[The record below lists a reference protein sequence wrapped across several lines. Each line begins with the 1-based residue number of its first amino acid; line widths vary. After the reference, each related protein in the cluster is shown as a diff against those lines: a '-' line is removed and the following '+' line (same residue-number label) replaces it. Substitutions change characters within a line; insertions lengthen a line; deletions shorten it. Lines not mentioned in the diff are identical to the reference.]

1 MDWYYTDWYYT
12 DWYYT
17 DWYYMDWYF
26 TDRYYGLILYGL
38 MLYGL
43 ICHALGAIQIY
54 ATERITARKNA
65 TRLNDVLFFQ
75 QHVIRMVP
83 VTQCFCKR
91 RGKEFTFYVYGL
103 ESKVHAPEYPD
114 QCCWGCTILWPVLL
128 GLHHPVTCWVMW
140 SNSLNNVIWTWN
152 STLMITTY
160 VDNLH
165 CYCFRGFFK
174 MVQNKS

>member
-1 MDWYYTDWYYT
+1 ML
-12 DWYYT
+12 
-17 DWYYMDWYF
+17 
-26 TDRYYGLILYGL
+26 YGLILYGL
-38 MLYGL
+38 
-43 ICHALGAIQIY
+43 ICNALGAIQIY

-114 QCCWGCTILWPVLL
+114 QCCWGCTIL
-128 GLHHPVTCWVMW
+128 
-140 SNSLNNVIWTWN
+140 
-152 STLMITTY
+152 
-160 VDNLH
+160 
-165 CYCFRGFFK
+165 
-174 MVQNKS
+174 